1 MFSDQ
6 EIRTAMDGLVKQKG
20 EDHIG
25 LARYMDP
32 MTGKGE
38 CFLGAL
44 CEYMNQAMPFEGMRA
59 GNVLGQVS
67 KPMQDAFALAQ
78 YLNDNKF
85 EWKYV
90 LMGVDEVLAG
100 NHDKQALGCPCG
112 CAINM
117 GMGGIVNKIKAKR
130 ALDKSKQGPAYP
142 GITGLSNGGIITN
155 SLSGTGTIGKIT
167 FTIDGMSESIYSLT
181 AAMNSFTNAFLQEG
195 VVLKKDHALVA

>member
-44 CEYMNQAMPFEGMRA
+44 CEYMNVAMPYEGMIA
-59 GNVLGQVS
+59 GKVLGEVS
-67 KPMQDAFALAQ
+67 KDMATAFALAQ

-100 NHDKQALGCPCG
+100 NLGKDVIGCPCG
-112 CAINM
+112 CSSSM
-117 GMGGIVNKIKAKR
+117 GMNQVVDKIKAKR
-130 ALDKSKQGPAYP
+130 ALDKSKQGPLYP
-142 GITGLSNGGIITN
+142 GVTGLSNGGIIKN
-155 SLSGTGTIGKIT
+155 SSVSGSLGTIT
-167 FTIDGMSESIYSLT
+167 FTIDGMTESVYSLN